1 MPILNEEYAVGF
13 ELYEDNDSEPLYT
26 ALACF
31 VTAYARKKTMTTAQ
45 KFYEEGR
52 YIYSDTDSVH
62 VLGEQPDWL
71 DVDKTRLGAWK
82 NEGVAEEARFLR
94 AKTYIKRKHGE
105 IVVTCAGMPDNIKAV
120 ATFDNFKYGEVFGG
134 KLIERAV
141 KGGCV
146 LCDTNFSIKVK

>member
-1 MPILNEEYAVGF
+1 
-13 ELYEDNDSEPLYT
+13 
-26 ALACF
+26 
-31 VTAYARKKTMTTAQ
+31 MTTAQ

-62 VLGEQPDWL
+62 VLGKQPEWL

-94 AKTYIKRKHGE
+94 AKTYIKRKHGK
-105 IVVTCAGMPDNIKAV
+105 ISVTCAGMPDNIKAIT
-120 ATFDNFKYGEVFGG
+120 TFDNFKYGEVFGG
-134 KLIERAV
+134 KLIQRSV

-146 LCDTNFSIKVK
+146 LLETDFTIKIK